1 MGYNPNILF
10 LQVGYN
16 TFTNHLL
23 TSWDIQVPCG
33 DPKTSTGTAV
43 VVDFIAG
50 SAAVSAL
57 PWLGAVQVLQQ
68 LQERDMEF
76 RFPTWWQR

>member
-1 MGYNPNILF
+1 MVSKFGISFAKCWWSASILNF
-10 LQVGYN
+10 KDKTV
-16 TFTNHLL
+16 T
-23 TSWDIQVPCG
+23 VG
-33 DPKTSTGTAV
+33 DPKASTGTAV

-68 LQERDMEF
+68 LQEREGDKEL
-76 RFPTWWQR
+76 RFLTWWRKW

>member
-1 MGYNPNILF
+1 M
-10 LQVGYN
+10 
-16 TFTNHLL
+16 
-23 TSWDIQVPCG
+23 
-33 DPKTSTGTAV
+33 

-68 LQERDMEF
+68 LQERAKVSYESWRKVVVIIKQLVIVVEF
-76 RFPTWWQR
+76 FLRLELYTKLAGGYQIYYFFK

>member
-1 MGYNPNILF
+1 MF
-10 LQVGYN
+10 S
-16 TFTNHLL
+16 FHAL
-23 TSWDIQVPCG
+23 TSRIKPLPVG
-33 DPKTSTGTAV
+33 DPKASTGTAV

-68 LQERDMEF
+68 LQEREGDKELGF
-76 RFPTWWQR
+76 LTWWRNW